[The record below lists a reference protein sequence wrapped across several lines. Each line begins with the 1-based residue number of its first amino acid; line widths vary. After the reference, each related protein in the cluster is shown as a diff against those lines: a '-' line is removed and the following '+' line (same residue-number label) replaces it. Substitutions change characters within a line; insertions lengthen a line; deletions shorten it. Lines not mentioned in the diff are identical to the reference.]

1 MTRRVL
7 EPFQLG
13 PLKLKNRFV
22 FAPITTE
29 YAGEHGE
36 VTEVLKAHYDVR
48 ARGGVGL
55 VIVEATYVDPVG
67 QVFNHQLGIYD
78 DRLVPGLRELAGVI
92 KRHGC
97 ASAIQIHHGGRMAN
111 TTFTKTRLVAPS
123 ALAAAR
129 SEVPREMSEADIRA
143 TVQSFVRAAVRAQEA
158 GFNAVEIHGAHNYL
172 VDQFISPASNRRTD
186 RYGGAVANRARFLV
200 EILEGVRAATGPGY
214 PVWVRMNGR
223 EYGVDGGTTLED
235 ALEVAKIA
243 ERAGSIA
250 IHVSAYGPSTPTNRT
265 TAVFKP
271 AVIADLA
278 AAMKGAVSVPVIA
291 VGRITPE
298 AAEDMLA
305 ANGADLIAVGKGLLA
320 DPDIPNKLVAG
331 REDRITPCIVCMHCR
346 DVLQMPHLVGITCQ
360 VNPRLG
366 RDMEPEASE
375 TTNPKKVLVVGGGP
389 AGMVAAAIA
398 AERGHCV
405 TLWEKSGSLGGQ
417 LQPASVPPHKDRL
430 RTYNEFLKRELA
442 RTGVHVE
449 LERAGTVESI
459 AEARPD
465 VVILASG
472 PRQTLPDVPGIESSG
487 AVDAVSVLNGAVK
500 VGRNVV
506 IIGGELVAC
515 ETAEFLAE
523 RGSLVTVTRRGP
535 EMATRVGPSL
545 RQFLLD
551 RLKHKGVTLMP
562 GVTYL
567 SARPGVLVVRTADG
581 STIDLEADTLIYA
594 TGSTG
599 DARLCQELEGM
610 AAEVYMA
617 GDCAEPRLIGDAV
630 REGYAIGMQI

>member
-13 PLKLKNRFV
+13 PIKLKNRLV

-29 YAGEHGE
+29 YAGERGE
-36 VTEVLKAHYDVR
+36 MTEVLKAHYDVR

-78 DRLVPGLRELAGVI
+78 DSLVPGLRELAGVI

-111 TTFTKTRLVAPS
+111 TRFTRMQLVAPS
-123 ALAAAR
+123 PLAAAR
-129 SEVPREMSEADIRA
+129 NEIPREMSEKEIHA
-143 TVQSFVRAAVRAQEA
+143 TVETFVRAAVRAQEA
-158 GFNAVEIHGAHNYL
+158 GFGAVEIHGAHNYL
-172 VDQFISPASNRRTD
+172 VDQFISPASNVRTD
-186 RYGGAVANRARFLV
+186 SYGGSVANRARFLV

-235 ALEVAKIA
+235 ALETARRA
-243 ERAGSIA
+243 EKAGAIA
-250 IHVSAYGPSTPTNRT
+250 IHVSAYGPATPTNRT

-278 AAMKGAVSVPVIA
+278 AAMKRVLSVPVIA

-298 AAEDMLA
+298 AAEEILDA
-305 ANGADLIAVGKGLLA
+305 DGADLIAIGKGLLA

-331 REDRITPCIVCMHCR
+331 REDRINPCIVCMHCR
-346 DVLQMPHLVGITCQ
+346 DVLQTPHLVGITCQ

-366 RDMEPEASE
+366 KDLEPEPKE

-389 AGMVAAAIA
+389 AGMVAAATA
-398 AERGHCV
+398 AARGHSV
-405 TLWEKSGSLGGQ
+405 TLWEKSGALGGQ
-417 LQPASVPPHKDRL
+417 LQQAAVPPHKDRL
-430 RTYNEFLKRELA
+430 RTYTDYLKRELV

-449 LERAGTVESI
+449 LEREADMKSI
-459 AEARPD
+459 VGARPD
-465 VVILASG
+465 VVVLASG
-472 PRQTLPDVPGIESSG
+472 PRQTLPDVPGIETAG
-487 AVDAVSVLNGAVK
+487 AVDAASVLLGVVK
-500 VGRNVV
+500 AGRQVV
-506 IIGGELVAC
+506 IIGGELVGC
-515 ETAEFLAE
+515 ETAEYLAE
-523 RGSLVTVTRRGP
+523 HGCHVTVTRRGP
-535 EMATRVGPSL
+535 EMATGVGPSL
-545 RQFLLD
+545 RPFLLE
-551 RLKHKGVTLMP
+551 RLNQKGVVLMP
-562 GVTYL
+562 GVTYV
-567 SARPGVLVVRTADG
+567 SATPGCLTVRTADG
-581 STIDLEADTLIYA
+581 NEVELVADTLIYA

-610 AAEVYMA
+610 SAEVYMA

-630 REGYAIGMQI
+630 REGYGIGVRI